1 MQKLCTWCN
10 SNPGYKFYKVS
21 DGRFADYFTD
31 INEAKRQFT
40 SINKIAIEND
50 LPLRKLSHTITNQFC
65 SRKCVEEF
73 ETKNHITWI
82 DMAQK
87 LPKTQGRT
95 SAKPSSSQTIS
106 SSSNPFWLRK
116 NSFIFISIIFFPPIG
131 FLIGLYMRKNNP
143 HLIADDQWI
152 RIKKKNGFIQF

>member
-1 MQKLCTWCN
+1 
-10 SNPGYKFYKVS
+10 VS

-31 INEAKRQFT
+31 MNEAKRQFT